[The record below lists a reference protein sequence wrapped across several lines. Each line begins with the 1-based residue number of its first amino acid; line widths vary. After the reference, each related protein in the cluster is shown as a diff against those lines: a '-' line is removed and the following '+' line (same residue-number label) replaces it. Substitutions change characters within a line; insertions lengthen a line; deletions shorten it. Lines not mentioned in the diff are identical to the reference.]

1 MPGEIDI
8 DESGFIAGDT
18 AKLAHSVGLD
28 PSNMDGAQSPVEC
41 LPDGGTKCCCGR
53 SSCAWLRHSNELVED
68 LERDVKTAGRLGQVC
83 GVFRCCCFG
92 RRAVSLSSI
101 GGDGERTMMLR
112 PRGKDSERI
121 EKPRKL
127 GDVTKWRD

>member
-28 PSNMDGAQSPVEC
+28 PRNMDGAQSPVEC

-83 GVFRCCCFG
+83 GVFSLLLLREKSRFFVFDRGG
-92 RRAVSLSSI
+92 RRKNDDATTS
-101 GGDGERTMMLR
+101 GQGQ
-112 PRGKDSERI
+112 
-121 EKPRKL
+121 
-127 GDVTKWRD
+127 